1 MRWRAGGSPTLL
13 WLGGFKSDM
22 RGTKAE
28 ALESWA
34 SQHGRAMV
42 RFDYSGHGESGGN
55 FAEGTIG
62 RWLEESLAVCDAF
75 CRGPQVVVGS
85 SMGAWLALFAAL
97 SFDGGA
103 GRRRPHG
110 GIVSNRIVHW
120 LESSRVSGVCL
131 ILLLL
136 CFWQFSALYMLD
148 TPTWPP
154 VTRILSA
161 WYENIADGTL
171 IRHLLATLWRQMLGY
186 SLAVLLGVT
195 LGVLMGYY
203 RILNN
208 LFEPLVEIF
217 RPIPGPAYLPVL
229 ILFVGI
235 GHEMKVVLI
244 MIASLF
250 PILLNTYGGVR
261 AIDPVQLDTARTLGL
276 TTPQAMREVVL
287 PAASPQIFTGM
298 RISLAISLILA
309 ILSEM
314 IVSTD
319 GLGYF
324 TLLAER
330 TFKVP
335 EMYAGI
341 FTLAIFGYTL
351 NRLFLLGKS
360 KLIRWHQESTGRR

>member
-1 MRWRAGGSPTLL
+1 M
-13 WLGGFKSDM
+13 
-22 RGTKAE
+22 
-28 ALESWA
+28 
-34 SQHGRAMV
+34 
-42 RFDYSGHGESGGN
+42 
-55 FAEGTIG
+55 
-62 RWLEESLAVCDAF
+62 
-75 CRGPQVVVGS
+75 
-85 SMGAWLALFAAL
+85 
-97 SFDGGA
+97 
-103 GRRRPHG
+103 
-110 GIVSNRIVHW
+110 SNRVLSW
-120 LESSRVSGVCL
+120 MESSRASGMLL
-131 ILLLL
+131 IVALLG
-136 CFWQFSALYMLD
+136 FWQLSALYLMD

-154 VTRILSA
+154 VTRIFA
-161 WYENIADGTL
+161 VWYENIADGTL
-171 IRHLLATLWRQMLGY
+171 VRHLLATLWRQMLGY

-208 LFEPLVEIF
+208 LLEPLVEIF

-235 GHEMKVVLI
+235 GHEMKVLLI

-261 AIDPVQLDTARTLGL
+261 SIDPVQLDTARTLGL
-276 TTPQAMREVVL
+276 TTAQTMREVVL
-287 PAASPQIFTGM
+287 PAASPQILTGM

-324 TLLAER
+324 TLLNER

-341 FTLAIFGYTL
+341 FTLAIFGYAL
-351 NRLFLLGKS
+351 NRLFLLAES
-360 KLIRWHQESTGRR
+360 KLVRWHQESSGRR

>member
-1 MRWRAGGSPTLL
+1 MRRAI
-13 WLGGFKSDM
+13 
-22 RGTKAE
+22 
-28 ALESWA
+28 
-34 SQHGRAMV
+34 V
-42 RFDYSGHGESGGN
+42 
-55 FAEGTIG
+55 
-62 RWLEESLAVCDAF
+62 RWLET
-75 CRGPQVVVGS
+75 
-85 SMGAWLALFAAL
+85 
-97 SFDGGA
+97 
-103 GRRRPHG
+103 
-110 GIVSNRIVHW
+110 
-120 LESSRVSGVCL
+120 SRVSGVIL

-136 CFWQFSALYMLD
+136 VLWQFSAVYVMD

-154 VTRILSA
+154 VTRIFAA

-171 IRHLLATLWRQMLGY
+171 IMHLLATLWRQMLGY
-186 SLAVLLGVT
+186 SLAVT
-195 LGVLMGYY
+195 LGITLGLAMGYY

-208 LFEPLVEIF
+208 LFEPLVEVF

-229 ILFVGI
+229 VLFVGI
-235 GHEMKVVLI
+235 GSEMKVVLV

-276 TTPQAMREVVL
+276 TTAQTMREVVL
-287 PAASPQIFTGM
+287 PAASPQILTGM

-335 EMYAGI
+335 DMYAGI
-341 FTLAIFGYTL
+341 FTLAMFGYVL
-351 NRLFLLGKS
+351 NRLFLMGEA
-360 KLIRWHQESTGRR
+360 KLIRWHQESSGRR

>member
-1 MRWRAGGSPTLL
+1 
-13 WLGGFKSDM
+13 
-22 RGTKAE
+22 
-28 ALESWA
+28 
-34 SQHGRAMV
+34 MV
-42 RFDYSGHGESGGN
+42 E
-55 FAEGTIG
+55 
-62 RWLEESLAVCDAF
+62 
-75 CRGPQVVVGS
+75 QVV
-85 SMGAWLALFAAL
+85 
-97 SFDGGA
+97 A
-103 GRRRPHG
+103 GPRG

-120 LESSRVSGVCL
+120 LESSRVSGVLL

-154 VTRILSA
+154 VTPHPFPRGTR
-161 WYENIADGTL
+161 NVADGTL
-171 IRHLLATLWRQMLGY
+171 IKHLLATLWRQMLGY

-276 TTPQAMREVVL
+276 TTPQAIREVVL

-298 RISLAISLILA
+298 RISLAISLISGDSVGDDRFPPTGWA
-309 ILSEM
+309 ISRCSRSAPSRCRKCTR
-314 IVSTD
+314 VSLRSRFSGTRSI
-319 GLGYF
+319 
-324 TLLAER
+324 AC
-330 TFKVP
+330 
-335 EMYAGI
+335 
-341 FTLAIFGYTL
+341 
-351 NRLFLLGKS
+351 FLLGES
-360 KLIRWHQESTGRR
+360 KLIRWHQESSGRR